1 MLRERSTVSQASAL
15 LDSLHWNYILCEIEV
30 KTWLNR
36 TTPDDKRN
44 RSQPAKSRSGK
55 IRSLTAMVVDVD
67 VLRSRSEVKLAK
79 KNYASAAGIIVL
91 KMQ

>member
-1 MLRERSTVSQASAL
+1 M
-15 LDSLHWNYILCEIEV
+15 

-36 TTPDDKRN
+36 MTPDDKRN
-44 RSQPAKSRSGK
+44 RSQPAKSRGGK

-79 KNYASAAGIIVL
+79 KYDASAAGIIAL
-91 KMQ
+91 KVQ